1 MNDAVKKPARL
12 NWLNLMTVVSAA
24 ILIGVEV
31 IGIGIA
37 TGWALA
43 VLFGLGKTIE
53 YALQGVFGLAAVAF
67 TVSFIRNAAKV
78 EPLFDR

>member
-24 ILIGVEV
+24 VLIGVEV

-43 VLFGLGKTIE
+43 VLFGFGKTVE
-53 YALQGVFGLAAVAF
+53 YALQGVFALAAVAF

-78 EPLFDR
+78 EPIFNR